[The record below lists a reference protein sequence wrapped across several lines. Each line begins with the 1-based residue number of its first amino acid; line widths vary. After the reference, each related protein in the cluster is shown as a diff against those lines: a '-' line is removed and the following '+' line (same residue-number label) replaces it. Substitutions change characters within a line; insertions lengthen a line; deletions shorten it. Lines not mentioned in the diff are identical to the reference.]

1 MVMMNVIAVKSPF
14 EKALI
19 FIMSALA
26 MKLMRVSIIVNRAL
40 LERLRDGK
48 KKIMPVPILWLCK
61 TYNNKPASP
70 LAFPATIICG

>member
-26 MKLMRVSIIVNRAL
+26 MKLMRVSIIVNHAL

-48 KKIMPVPILWLCK
+48 KKIMPVP
-61 TYNNKPASP
+61 TM
-70 LAFPATIICG
+70 FPA